1 MFCVVAVLLLGRS
14 YGVWMVAMLL
24 LGTVVVRV
32 FWVVAMPLLVM
43 YWDILITLLV
53 AQAVLSGY

>member
-1 MFCVVAVLLLGRS
+1 MVF
-14 YGVWMVAMLL
+14 WMVAMLL

-43 YWDILITLLV
+43 CWDILITLLI
-53 AQAVLSGY
+53 AQV